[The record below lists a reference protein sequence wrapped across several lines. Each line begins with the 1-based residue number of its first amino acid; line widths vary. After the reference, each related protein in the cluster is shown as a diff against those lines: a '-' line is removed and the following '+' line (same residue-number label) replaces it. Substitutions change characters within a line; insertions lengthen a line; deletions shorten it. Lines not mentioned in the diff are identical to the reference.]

1 MYAGVIEGLD
11 LHATSGVIGR
21 RKSEKGGKEKGGKQ
35 TVQQNEERQT
45 QKEPEMSFP
54 PFSFPLPFLSLSL
67 SAPKA
72 VLRHVDVHRPASA
85 ALHPSARPSDGRR
98 RGVSRAG
105 MLIFFRTVF
114 ARMLRLRQSPQ
125 YLLVISQWTITV
137 STILRKDFHEHR
149 AERASKLPRRRHEH

>member
-1 MYAGVIEGLD
+1 MMYAGVIEGLD

-67 SAPKA
+67 SLPQRRSYDMWMSIDPHLLLFTLLP
-72 VLRHVDVHRPASA
+72 VLLTGD
-85 ALHPSARPSDGRR
+85 
-98 RGVSRAG
+98 AG
-105 MLIFFRTVF
+105 EFRE
-114 ARMLRLRQSPQ
+114 PGC
-125 YLLVISQWTITV
+125 
-137 STILRKDFHEHR
+137 
-149 AERASKLPRRRHEH
+149 